1 MEKAC
6 LNRDQSAVKRPSTI
20 FQCRCLSL
28 IVNCPKNG
36 KNNARK
42 YLSISI
48 LKDFILLFILR
59 FVGSLS
65 AVAVKCEIFFLILNH
80 SETAG
85 GCTIP

>member
-6 LNRDQSAVKRPSTI
+6 LNRDQSAVKRPTI

-28 IVNCPKNG
+28 TVNCPKNG

-65 AVAVKCEIFFLILNH
+65 AVAVKCEIFKNNNVN
-80 SETAG
+80 S
-85 GCTIP
+85 

>member
-48 LKDFILLFILR
+48 LKDSILLFILR

-65 AVAVKCEIFFLILNH
+65 AVAVKCEIYKNNNVN
-80 SETAG
+80 S
-85 GCTIP
+85 